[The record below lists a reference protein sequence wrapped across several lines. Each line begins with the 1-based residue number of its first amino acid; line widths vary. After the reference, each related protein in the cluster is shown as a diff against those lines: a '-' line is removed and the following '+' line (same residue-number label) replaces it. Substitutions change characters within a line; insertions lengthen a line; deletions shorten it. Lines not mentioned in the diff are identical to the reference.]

1 MHEYFQTVVTKLT
14 GDDMSIIG
22 ALQGD
27 EGKIRN
33 SAFKAMNTSMLQQV
47 AKLSRFKFKTA
58 LTRLLAL
65 QLVGEVSTN
74 KCKSYYLTIYGQQAI
89 EQIFDKES
97 V

>member
-14 GDDMSIIG
+14 GDDMSIISV
-22 ALQGD
+22 LQGKD
-27 EGKIRN
+27 GKIRD
-33 SAFKAMNTSMLQQV
+33 SAFKAMTTSKLQPIT
-47 AKLSRFKFKTA
+47 KLSRFKFKTA

-89 EQIFDKES
+89 EQIFDKER

>member
-14 GDDMSIIG
+14 GDDMLIISV
-22 ALQGD
+22 LQGED
-27 EGKIRN
+27 GKIRD
-33 SAFKAMNTSMLQQV
+33 SAFKAMTTSKLQQIT
-47 AKLSRFKFKTA
+47 KLSRFKFKTA

-89 EQIFDKES
+89 EQIFDKER